1 MREELVCTSM
11 LMPSRSLTGVH
22 PPSGSVA
29 DIWETLLL
37 RGGIVSSELGE
48 NGQAKGDAKGK
59 RVVNEWL

>member
-11 LMPSRSLTGVH
+11 LMPSRSFSGVP

-37 RGGIVSSELGE
+37 RGGIVSSELGK
-48 NGQAKGDAKGK
+48 KGRPKGMQK
-59 RVVNEWL
+59 VRGL